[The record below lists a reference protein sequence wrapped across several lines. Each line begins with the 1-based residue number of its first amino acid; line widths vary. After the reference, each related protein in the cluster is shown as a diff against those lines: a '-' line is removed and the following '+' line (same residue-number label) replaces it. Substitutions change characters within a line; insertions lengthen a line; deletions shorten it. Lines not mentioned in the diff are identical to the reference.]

1 MDDYNR
7 QGEKE
12 TIQEVMDIFNF
23 EKKEF
28 LYTVYSG
35 EKEHILLCSKDL
47 GFLTT
52 Y

>member
-7 QGEKE
+7 KGEKE
-12 TIQEVMDIFNF
+12 TIHEVMNILNT

-47 GFLTT
+47 RFLTT
-52 Y
+52 F

>member
-12 TIQEVMDIFNF
+12 TIREVMNILNL

-28 LYTVYSG
+28 LYKVYSG
-35 EKEHILLCSKDL
+35 VKEHILLCSKDL